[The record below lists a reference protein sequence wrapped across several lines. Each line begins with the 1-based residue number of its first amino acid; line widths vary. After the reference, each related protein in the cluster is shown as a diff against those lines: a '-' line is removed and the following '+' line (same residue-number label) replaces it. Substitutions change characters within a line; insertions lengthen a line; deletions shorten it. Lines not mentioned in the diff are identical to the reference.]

1 VDGFFSESMDV
12 KSIEGFAGCS
22 NAAFQLIQIVK
33 ETTTETE
40 RFLAFGGAVP
50 LGLSGGSGVKCD
62 VSPFYEHVGYAVQ
75 VQFAAPATNVLRHP
89 TAIGQLKRNP
99 AATNE
104 V

>member
-1 VDGFFSESMDV
+1 MDV

-62 VSPFYEHVGYAVQ
+62 VSLFLW
-75 VQFAAPATNVLRHP
+75 LRRTSTICSP
-89 TAIGQLKRNP
+89 RYQR
-99 AATNE
+99 AATSDSYWSIEKEPRSNE
-104 V
+104 RSLMS